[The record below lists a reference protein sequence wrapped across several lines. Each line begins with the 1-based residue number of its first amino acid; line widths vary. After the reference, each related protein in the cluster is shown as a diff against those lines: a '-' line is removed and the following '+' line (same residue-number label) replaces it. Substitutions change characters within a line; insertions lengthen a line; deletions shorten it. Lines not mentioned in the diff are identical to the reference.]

1 MKKQN
6 IFIDFDGTIC
16 FDYFWRSAP
25 KEINATI
32 VKFLFQDN
40 VHLIENWMRGKISS
54 EEVVKNISQ
63 NTGLNYTLIWDIFVQ
78 DCKNMYVRPD
88 ILQTVSKCNVNNNTI
103 LITDNMDCFNRFTNP
118 QIQFEKYF
126 SYVFNSCDYGVLKD
140 DFDIKKSVL
149 LDNSEKNC
157 KIFSELG
164 GTSFL
169 VKNADDTLSTLKM
182 LE

>member
-1 MKKQN
+1 MMYLLNVYLKK
-6 IFIDFDGTIC
+6 IIDL
-16 FDYFWRSAP
+16 Y
-25 KEINATI
+25 
-32 VKFLFQDN
+32 
-40 VHLIENWMRGKISS
+40 
-54 EEVVKNISQ
+54 
-63 NTGLNYTLIWDIFVQ
+63 
-78 DCKNMYVRPD
+78 
-88 ILQTVSKCNVNNNTI
+88 
-103 LITDNMDCFNRFTNP
+103 
-118 QIQFEKYF
+118 
-126 SYVFNSCDYGVLKD
+126 